1 LILLKFGV
9 FVGWWR
15 KLINATKSPRHKKT
29 LKCLLNFFS
38 SIMSEKDFEILFK
51 SQFSSLCNLAFT
63 LVKNADAAKDIVQQ
77 VFIKLW
83 QKQQDLKIHG
93 PVEAYIYRMVINTSL
108 NHIEK
113 EKKYIRLEYQSVQ
126 SVELPDET
134 KDNSDAIAD
143 REIKVRKA
151 IAELPPQC
159 QTVFSLSRYENLS
172 NKEIAGHLGI
182 SVKTVEKHITVA
194 LKSLRVKLK
203 PLMNSEFNIVFLIL
217 AIKFIFQ
224 QVGFLTFFLS

>member
-1 LILLKFGV
+1 VFSCFGGEYLID
-9 FVGWWR
+9 
-15 KLINATKSPRHKKT
+15 ATKSQSHKET
-29 LKCLLNFFS
+29 PKCLPNFYS
-38 SIMSEKDFEILFK
+38 GEMSEKDFEILFK

-83 QKQQDLKIHG
+83 QKHQDLNIRG
-93 PVEAYIYRMVINTSL
+93 PIEAYIYRMVINTSL

-126 SVELPDET
+126 SFELPNET
-134 KDNSDAIAD
+134 KDNSDTIAE

-159 QTVFSLSRYENLS
+159 QTVFSLSRFENLS
-172 NKEIAGHLGI
+172 NKEIAGHLGV
-182 SVKTVEKHITVA
+182 SVKTVEKHITAA
-194 LKSLRVKLK
+194 LKSLRIKLK
-203 PLMNSEFNIVFLIL
+203 PLMNSELDLFILFLSV
-217 AIKFIFQ
+217 KFIYQ
-224 QVGFLTFFLS
+224 QVGFFTFFLS

>member
-1 LILLKFGV
+1 LILVKFGV
-9 FVGWWR
+9 FVFWWR
-15 KLINATKSPRHKKT
+15 KLINATISPRHKKT

-38 SIMSEKDFEILFK
+38 GKMSEKDFEILFK
-51 SQFSSLCNLAFT
+51 SQFPSLCNLAYT
-63 LVKNADAAKDIVQQ
+63 VVKDADTAKDIVQQ

-83 QKQQDLKIHG
+83 QKHQDLNIRG
-93 PVEAYIYRMVINTSL
+93 PIEAYIYRMVINTSL

-113 EKKYIRLEYQSVQ
+113 EKKYICLEYQSVQ
-126 SVELPDET
+126 SFELPNET
-134 KDNSDAIAD
+134 KDNSNAIAD

-151 IAELPPQC
+151 ISELPPHC
-159 QTVFSLSRYENLS
+159 QTVFSLSRFENLS

-203 PLMNSEFNIVFLIL
+203 PLMNSELNLIFLFL
-217 AIKFIFQ
+217 AVKLVIQ
-224 QVGFLTFFLS
+224 QVGFLVFFLS

>member
-1 LILLKFGV
+1 
-9 FVGWWR
+9 
-15 KLINATKSPRHKKT
+15 
-29 LKCLLNFFS
+29 
-38 SIMSEKDFEILFK
+38 MSEKDFEILFK

-63 LVKNADAAKDIVQQ
+63 VVKNADTAKDVVQQ

-83 QKQQDLKIHG
+83 QKQQDLNIRG

-113 EKKYIRLEYQSVQ
+113 EKKYVRLEYQSVQ
-126 SVELPDET
+126 SFELPNET
-134 KDNSDAIAD
+134 KDNSDTIAE

-159 QTVFSLSRYENLS
+159 QTVFSLSRFENLS

-182 SVKTVEKHITVA
+182 SVKTVEKHITAA
-194 LKSLRVKLK
+194 LKSLRITLK
-203 PLMNSEFNIVFLIL
+203 PLMNSELNLFILFL
-217 AIKFIFQ
+217 AVKFIIQ